1 MVVMDMAPQPDH
13 LCLKPLPLPVM
24 LIWTS
29 YLTSLRLSFLNYK
42 KKIIIVWASLIV
54 LCLNYTDQ
62 HPNDWYIWFLLL
74 IFLVSLL
81 CGVVLFCL
89 QCWLKRSRMDSP
101 RRTMAVFAVGDLDS
115 ICENRDPG
123 VPAVIKCECS
133 DPERGRRLERGTEAA
148 VSPTLGIH
156 LQTQNLEQYPVPC
169 FDTLGPPPPYE
180 ETPKTQGCF

>member
-54 LCLNYTDQ
+54 VCLNYTDQ

-115 ICENRDPG
+115 IC
-123 VPAVIKCECS
+123 
-133 DPERGRRLERGTEAA
+133 GTEAA

-180 ETPKTQGCF
+180 EIPKTQGCF

>member
-1 MVVMDMAPQPDH
+1 MSRSRSFSVTSVISTGTW
-13 LCLKPLPLPVM
+13 CLSLFQLVLSNLPCEENEM
-24 LIWTS
+24 
-29 YLTSLRLSFLNYK
+29 
-42 KKIIIVWASLIV
+42 
-54 LCLNYTDQ
+54 CLNYTDQ

-115 ICENRDPG
+115 IC
-123 VPAVIKCECS
+123 
-133 DPERGRRLERGTEAA
+133 GTEAA

-180 ETPKTQGCF
+180 EIPKTQGCF